1 AIAKQM
7 NGWSYRELSF
17 HLADSTTYRAFC
29 GLGLCDEAPTHSTLQ
44 RNIKAITDDTWRA
57 INGALLQ
64 FAKAQGVEDGRKIR
78 IDGTVTA
85 TNVHAPTDSSLLND
99 AVRVL
104 TRLMVRARE
113 DFGIRPFPDRTKRAN
128 RRALE
133 VLNTKGRKRTKAYR
147 DLLKVTRESVGY
159 SQEAAAELEKCRE
172 VMAPLLARQIE
183 HYVRLANCVIDQTE
197 RRVLH
202 GEAVPAEE
210 KIFSIFEEHTD
221 IIIKDRRDTH
231 YGHKLTIACGRSGL
245 VLDWVVEDGNPA
257 DSTLALRML
266 ERQKEI
272 YGRAPRQAALDGG
285 YASKANLQKGK
296 ELGVQDLVFSKK
308 RGLEVSEMAK
318 SYWVFKRLRNFRAGI
333 EGWISYLKRSFGLD
347 RCNWRGWPGFHR
359 YTGASIIAANLLI
372 LARAL
377 G

>member
-1 AIAKQM
+1 
-7 NGWSYRELSF
+7 
-17 HLADSTTYRAFC
+17 
-29 GLGLCDEAPTHSTLQ
+29 
-44 RNIKAITDDTWRA
+44 
-57 INGALLQ
+57 
-64 FAKAQGVEDGRKIR
+64 VEDGRKIR

-159 SQEAAAELEKCRE
+159 SQEAAAELEKCRD
-172 VMAPLLARQIE
+172 VMAPLLARRIE

-318 SYWVFKRLRNFRAGI
+318 SHWVFKRLRNFRAGI